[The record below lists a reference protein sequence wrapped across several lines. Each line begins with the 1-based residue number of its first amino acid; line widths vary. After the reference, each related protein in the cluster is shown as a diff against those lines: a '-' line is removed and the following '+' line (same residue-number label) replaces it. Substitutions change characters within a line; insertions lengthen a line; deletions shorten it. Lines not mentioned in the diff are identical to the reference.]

1 MSVAVDPRIDEAS
14 ADGARGRLRQRVEAP
29 LRSRAWGVKGRLLVA
44 GLSLVVAWG
53 VFAWIHQVRTGL
65 AVTGLSDHVSW
76 GLYITN
82 FVFFIGISHAGTLV
96 SAILRLTH
104 AEWRRPI
111 TRLAEMITVVALV
124 IGASMVLVD
133 MGRPDRLL
141 NVLRFPHLRSP
152 ILWDIL
158 SISTYILGSLI
169 YLFLPLVPDVAAL
182 RDSPSLGRVR
192 RRIYRALSL
201 RWTGLPEQRA
211 ALTRAI
217 GIMAVVIVPVAVSVH
232 TVVSWIFGMTLRDGW
247 NSTIF
252 GPYFVVGAIF
262 SGIAGIIVVMAIFR
276 RAYRLEEF
284 ITEKHFRYLGSLL
297 MVLGLLYV
305 YFTASEYITIGYKLR
320 VGDDTLLSALLVGRY
335 SVLFWTFAIAGTLV
349 PILLLA
355 FRRTRTV
362 PGIVTA
368 AVLVNVGMWLK
379 RFVIVVPSMARP
391 LMPWEW
397 GTYHPTW
404 VEWSITAA
412 AFAGFALVFALL
424 ARFFPVISVWEV
436 EEGWERLEVEERWE
450 QLEVGV
456 SRDGQVDGNG
466 DGNGDGHPNGHR
478 DGHLEPALHA
488 DHVAPEGPAM
498 ATGEER

>member
-1 MSVAVDPRIDEAS
+1 MSLALKPKIDEGS
-14 ADGARGRLRQRVEAP
+14 EDGAAGRLRERVEAP
-29 LRSRAWGVKGRLLVA
+29 LRRGAWGVKGRLLVA
-44 GLSLVVAWG
+44 GLCLVVAWG

-65 AVTGLSDHVSW
+65 GVTGLSNHVSW

-124 IGASMVLVD
+124 TGASMVVVD

-141 NVLRFPHLRSP
+141 NILRFPHLRSP
-152 ILWDIL
+152 ILWDVL
-158 SISTYILGSLI
+158 SISTYLTGSLI
-169 YLFLPLVPDVAAL
+169 YLYLPLVPDLASI
-182 RDSPSLGRVR
+182 RGSRRIGRVR
-192 RRIYRALSL
+192 RRLYAAMSL
-201 RWTGLPEQRA
+201 RWAELPEQKRR
-211 ALTRAI
+211 LNRAI

-232 TVVSWIFGMTLRDGW
+232 TVVSWIFGMTLREGW

-262 SGIAGIIVVMAIFR
+262 SGIAGIIVVMAAFR
-276 RAYRLEEF
+276 RVYHLEEF
-284 ITEKHFRYLGSLL
+284 ITPRHFQYLGSLL
-297 MVLGLLYV
+297 LVLGLVYA
-305 YFTASEYITIGYKLR
+305 YFTASEYITIGFKLR
-320 VGDDTLLSALLVGRY
+320 VGDDALLSALLVGRY
-335 SVLFWTFAIAGTLV
+335 AVLFWSFAIGGTVV

-355 FRRTRTV
+355 FRRTRTI

-379 RFVIVVPSMARP
+379 RFVIIVPSMALP

-397 GTYHPTW
+397 GTYRPTW

-412 AFAGFALVFALL
+412 TFAAFVLVFVVL
-424 ARFFPVISVWEV
+424 ARLFPVISVWEV
-436 EEGWERLEVEERWE
+436 REGWEHADALR
-450 QLEVGV
+450 
-456 SRDGQVDGNG
+456 SRDRHAELDGNGSLDGHHQVEVARPDGHGNG
-466 DGNGDGHPNGHR
+466 DGDGRAQQEGI
-478 DGHLEPALHA
+478 ALR
-488 DHVAPEGPAM
+488 G
-498 ATGEER
+498 GEDR